1 MLRRQEKRAPETI
14 SVIEIDPKVS
24 WYPDHRFSKYAPILR
39 GPGARCRGPNI
50 KEGLKQLESIL
61 YENPENLR
69 VFPRGSI
76 IPAFRRGRNL
86 GETIAPTNPLRVRR
100 ERVEGGSF
108 ACDSRRCLLH
118 QSGALQLVNT
128 ITSRADGQTYRLL
141 KRTTCTTRHVI
152 YHILCPCAH
161 PKDYV
166 GSTQDFKVRWSNH
179 KSDCRNGRWANCG
192 LTEHFGQHHRDE
204 MEVAIADLKVT
215 LLDHL
220 TGNYREERL
229 LQLEKDWIIRLGTFG
244 PTGLNTRN
252 QLLSQQ
258 KELGSRP
265 LI

>member
-1 MLRRQEKRAPETI
+1 MGTRSTI
-14 SVIEIDPKVS
+14 FGTPK
-24 WYPDHRFSKYAPILR
+24 WKILAVF
-39 GPGARCRGPNI
+39 GYFGHT
-50 KEGLKQLESIL
+50 
-61 YENPENLR
+61 EN
-69 VFPRGSI
+69 G
-76 IPAFRRGRNL
+76 
-86 GETIAPTNPLRVRR
+86 
-100 ERVEGGSF
+100 
-108 ACDSRRCLLH
+108 
-118 QSGALQLVNT
+118 
-128 ITSRADGQTYRLL
+128 TYQ
-141 KRTTCTTRHVI
+141 
-152 YHILCPCAH
+152 ILCPCAH

-192 LTEHFGQHHRDE
+192 LAEHFGQHHRDE

>member
-1 MLRRQEKRAPETI
+1 MPP
-14 SVIEIDPKVS
+14 S
-24 WYPDHRFSKYAPILR
+24 
-39 GPGARCRGPNI
+39 
-50 KEGLKQLESIL
+50 
-61 YENPENLR
+61 
-69 VFPRGSI
+69 
-76 IPAFRRGRNL
+76 
-86 GETIAPTNPLRVRR
+86 
-100 ERVEGGSF
+100 
-108 ACDSRRCLLH
+108 
-118 QSGALQLVNT
+118 SGAFQLVDT
-128 ITSRADGQTYRLL
+128 ITSRSDGHTYRLL

-215 LLDHL
+215 LLNHL